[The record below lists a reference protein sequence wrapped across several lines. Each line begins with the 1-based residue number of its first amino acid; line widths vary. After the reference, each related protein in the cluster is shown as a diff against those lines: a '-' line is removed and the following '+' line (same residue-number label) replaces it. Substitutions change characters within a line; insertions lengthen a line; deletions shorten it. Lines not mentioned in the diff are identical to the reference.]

1 MFFRDGEVQEYDP
14 DIDSTDGQ
22 SDVLLEIQYDV
33 KEEQSDEELIEQIP
47 FNVMSRSVL
56 KNKKGML
63 STLYLT
69 LTV

>member
-1 MFFRDGEVQEYDP
+1 MSFRDGEVQEYDP
-14 DIDSTDGQ
+14 DIDSTDGH